1 MSETNNNNVTNVA
14 EEVATATV
22 DTPTIQL
29 DVEEAIRN
37 VTEKKQKS
45 FLGKDRV
52 GEALAQAKAEPAP
65 PTPETMTIEQLAE
78 VELND
83 EGGHKGIDYN
93 KVVSSLPEEA
103 QKLMANLRADYTRK
117 TQELSAQRKE
127 VEALQKS
134 LMNSDFN
141 KTIDELAGGETVELD
156 PYDNASFEARIQ
168 QEVARRMQEMMAPI
182 RQEQELNTKRQ
193 ALETFKSQNPDLM
206 DYRDEIVPLLQSNQ
220 ALSLQDAY
228 YIVKGKAQNE
238 KLRKLEEENN
248 ARKDRMRE
256 AGLKIN
262 AGTKGSDRP
271 PKGLKGYEIYKW
283 LQARKT

>member
-1 MSETNNNNVTNVA
+1 MSETNNNNVANVA

-22 DTPTIQL
+22 ETPNIQL
-29 DVEEAIRN
+29 DIEDAIN
-37 VTEKKQKS
+37 SITEKKQKS

-52 GEALAQAKAEPAP
+52 GEALAKAHAEPAP
-65 PTPETMTIEQLAE
+65 PTPEKMTIEQLAE
-78 VELND
+78 VEMSD
-83 EGGHKGIDYN
+83 QGGHKGIDYS

-141 KTIDELAGGETVELD
+141 KTIDDLAGGETVELD
-156 PYDNASFEARIQ
+156 PYDNQSFELRIQ
-168 QEVARRMQEMMAPI
+168 QEVARRMQEMMKPI

-206 DYRDEIVPLLQSNQ
+206 DYRDEIVPLLQSNE
-220 ALSLQDAY
+220 ALTLQDAY
-228 YIVKGKAQNE
+228 FIIKGKAQNE
-238 KLRKLEEENN
+238 KLRILEQENT
-248 ARKDRMRE
+248 ARKEKMRE

-262 AGTKGSDRP
+262 AGTKGGDRP

-283 LQARKT
+283 LQARK

>member
-1 MSETNNNNVTNVA
+1 MSETNNNNVANVA

-22 DTPTIQL
+22 ETPNIQL
-29 DVEEAIRN
+29 DIEDAIN
-37 VTEKKQKS
+37 SITDAKQKS

-52 GEALAQAKAEPAP
+52 GEALAKAKAEPAP
-65 PTPETMTIEQLAE
+65 PTPEKMTIEQLAE
-78 VELND
+78 VEMSD
-83 EGGHKGIDYN
+83 EGGHKGIDYG

-117 TQELSAQRKE
+117 TQELAAQRKE
-127 VEALQKS
+127 VESLQQS
-134 LMNSDFN
+134 LMNSEFN
-141 KTIDELAGGETVELD
+141 KTIDDLAGGETVELD
-156 PYDNASFEARIQ
+156 PYDTQSFETRIQ
-168 QEVARRMQEMMAPI
+168 QEVARRMQEMMKPI

-206 DYRDEIVPLLQSNQ
+206 DYRDDIVPLLQSNE
-220 ALSLQDAY
+220 ALTLQDAY

-238 KLRKLEEENN
+238 KLRILEQENT
-248 ARKDRMRE
+248 ARKEKMRE

-262 AGTKGSDRP
+262 AGTKGGDRP

-283 LQARKT
+283 LQARK

>member
-1 MSETNNNNVTNVA
+1 MSETNNNNVANVA

-22 DTPTIQL
+22 ETPNIQL
-29 DVEEAIRN
+29 DIEDAIN
-37 VTEKKQKS
+37 SITDAKQKS

-52 GEALAQAKAEPAP
+52 GEALAKAKAEPAP
-65 PTPETMTIEQLAE
+65 PTPEKMTIEQLAE
-78 VELND
+78 VAMED

-117 TQELSAQRKE
+117 TQELAAQRKE
-127 VEALQKS
+127 VESLQKS
-134 LMNSDFN
+134 LMNSEFT
-141 KTIDELAGGETVELD
+141 KTIDDLAGGETVELD
-156 PYDNASFEARIQ
+156 PYDTQSFETRIQ
-168 QEVARRMQEMMAPI
+168 QEVARRMQEMMKPI

-206 DYRDEIVPLLQSNQ
+206 DYRDEIVPLLQSNE
-220 ALSLQDAY
+220 ALTLQDAY
-228 YIVKGKAQNE
+228 YIVKGKAQNDQ
-238 KLRKLEEENN
+238 LRKLQEENT

-262 AGTKGSDRP
+262 AGTTGGDRP

-283 LQARKT
+283 LQARK

>member
-141 KTIDELAGGETVELD
+141 KTIDELA
-156 PYDNASFEARIQ
+156 
-168 QEVARRMQEMMAPI
+168 
-182 RQEQELNTKRQ
+182 
-193 ALETFKSQNPDLM
+193 
-206 DYRDEIVPLLQSNQ
+206 
-220 ALSLQDAY
+220 
-228 YIVKGKAQNE
+228 
-238 KLRKLEEENN
+238 
-248 ARKDRMRE
+248 
-256 AGLKIN
+256 
-262 AGTKGSDRP
+262 
-271 PKGLKGYEIYKW
+271 
-283 LQARKT
+283 

>member
-1 MSETNNNNVTNVA
+1 MSEDNNNVSSVA
-14 EEVATATV
+14 EEVQTATV
-22 DTPTIQL
+22 QTPDLTSS
-29 DVEEAIRN
+29 VEDAISN
-37 VTEKKQKS
+37 LTTETKQKK

-52 GEALAQAKAEPAP
+52 GEALAQAKAEPPP
-65 PTPETMTIEQLAE
+65 PTPEKMSIEQLAE
-78 VELND
+78 VAMDD

-93 KVVSSLPEEA
+93 AVVKSLPEEA

-117 TQELSAQRKE
+117 TQELAAQRKE
-127 VEALQKS
+127 VESLQQS
-134 LMNSDFN
+134 LMNSEFN
-141 KTIDELAGGETVELD
+141 KTIDDLAGGETVELD

-182 RQEQELNTKRQ
+182 RQEQAQNQKRQ

-206 DYRDEIVPLLQSNQ
+206 DYRDEIVPLLQANE

-248 ARKDRMRE
+248 ARKERMRE

-262 AGTKGSDRP
+262 AGTKGGDRP

-283 LQARKT
+283 LQARK